1 MNNTDTAE
9 TTKFLITKEYRK
21 FEEFCNACFR
31 EKYIGICYGVPGVG
45 KTMSAMH
52 YAKQNHFDTFDLT
65 SSSNE
70 ECLKAA
76 KEIAHCRTVFYTAP
90 VTNSPKKTESGI
102 SDARFNMFTTTYE
115 AQRLLNIKEEIEDR
129 DYSLLLIID
138 EADRL
143 KMNSLEQ
150 VRDMYDQRKNWGI
163 VLVGMHGMEKRLA
176 RYPQLYSR
184 VGFAHQYKS
193 IGQDEMAFILEH
205 HWSKLGLS
213 LDKKSF
219 VDAESITAIA
229 RITNGNFR
237 VIHRLF
243 SQIERIMKV
252 NELTSI
258 SKEVVEAA
266 RDCLVIGTI

>member
-1 MNNTDTAE
+1 MNSTDKAE
-9 TTKFLITKEYRK
+9 TTKFLVTKEYRK

-52 YAKQNHFDTFDLT
+52 YAKQDDFDVFDLT
-65 SSSNE
+65 TSSNE

-76 KEIAHCRTVFYTAP
+76 KEIADCRTVFYTAP
-90 VTNSPKKTESGI
+90 VTNTPKKVELGI
-102 SDARFNMFTTTYE
+102 SDARFDMFSTTFK
-115 AQRLLNIKEEIEDR
+115 AQKLINAKKESQDN

-163 VLVGMHGMEKRLA
+163 VLVGMHGIEKRLA

-184 VGFAHQYKS
+184 VGFAHEYKP

-205 HWSKLGLS
+205 HWGKLGLS
-213 LDKKSF
+213 LDQKSF
-219 VDAESITAIA
+219 ADAESIITIA

-266 RDCLVIGTI
+266 RDCLVIGSI